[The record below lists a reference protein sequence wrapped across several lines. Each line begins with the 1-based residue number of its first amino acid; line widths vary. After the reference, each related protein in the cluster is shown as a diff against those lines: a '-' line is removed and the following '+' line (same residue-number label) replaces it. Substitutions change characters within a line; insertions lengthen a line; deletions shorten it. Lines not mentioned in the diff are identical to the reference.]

1 MMGGDRVALPQR
13 PRRLAA
19 VVAILAAL
27 CSPAAVVVSARKVG
41 QSCALDRN
49 CDAGLHC
56 ETCVADGNVRPRC
69 TRVVPVDPQT
79 KAKDLPFNR
88 YAWLTTHNSFARLGQ
103 RSQTGVAIAT
113 PWNQQDTVTEQL
125 NVSALFLC
133 SSTPPLPISF
143 LSPAMQSSAPTSTPA
158 LPCPICCILVSDT
171 GFCSCF
177 DLCAQNGVRGLML
190 DMYDFRND
198 IWLCHSFGGICQN
211 FTAFQP
217 AVNVLREVERFLSR
231 NTAEVVTIFVED
243 YVESPMGLTRVLNA
257 SGLLP
262 YMFPVWRM
270 PKSGG
275 DWPRLSDM
283 VRDNHRLL
291 VFTSKAAK
299 EAAEGI
305 AYEWR
310 YVVENQCAS
319 LSFALALALP
329 PDKTI
334 NAGYLTCVLR
344 VVADGTKG
352 MVKGTC
358 HNRAESAAM
367 NDLSRSLVLVNYF
380 RDLPNFPEACKDNS
394 AALMDLLTAC
404 HDKSGDRWA
413 NFIAVDFYKRSDR
426 GGAAEATDKA
436 NGGLVN
442 GTCTTRHGKT
452 PKGIFNASSDAAAW
466 RPPPV
471 LQWQRLVLLPVVVF
485 AVLLRL

>member
-1 MMGGDRVALPQR
+1 MMAADREGPAALLLRRVAT
-13 PRRLAA
+13 A
-19 VVAILAAL
+19 VFVLVML
-27 CSPAAVVVSARKVG
+27 CSPGPGAEVVVSARKVG
-41 QSCALDRN
+41 ETCALDRN

-69 TRVVPVDPQT
+69 TRVAPVDPQT
-79 KAKDLPFNR
+79 KARDLPFNR

-125 NVSALFLC
+125 N
-133 SSTPPLPISF
+133 
-143 LSPAMQSSAPTSTPA
+143 
-158 LPCPICCILVSDT
+158 
-171 GFCSCF
+171 
-177 DLCAQNGVRGLML
+177 NGVRGLML

-198 IWLCHSFGGICQN
+198 VWLCHSYGGICQN

-231 NTAEVVTIFVED
+231 NPAEVVTIFVED
-243 YVESPMGLTRVLNA
+243 YVESPKGLTRVLNA
-257 SGLLP
+257 SGLAR
-262 YMFPVWRM
+262 YVFPAWRM

-291 VFTSKAAK
+291 VFTSRPAK

-310 YVVENQCAS
+310 YVVENQ
-319 LSFALALALP
+319 
-329 PDKTI
+329 
-334 NAGYLTCVLR
+334 Y
-344 VVADGTKG
+344 GTNG

-380 RDLPNFPEACKDNS
+380 RDLPNLPAACKDNS
-394 AALMDLLTAC
+394 AQLLDMVTTC
-404 HDKSGDRWA
+404 HDKSGNRWP

-436 NGGLVN
+436 NGGLVCGCGSISACNAN
-442 GTCTTRHGKT
+442 GTCTPRHGRT
-452 PKGIFNASSDAAAW
+452 PKGILNASSDAAAW
-466 RPPPV
+466 RPPPPV
-471 LQWQRLVLLPVVVF
+471 LQWQRLILLPS
-485 AVLLRL
+485 LLALLLGL

>member
-1 MMGGDRVALPQR
+1 MVAGSWGRGGARAPPPPPLL
-13 PRRLAA
+13 RLAA
-19 VVAILAAL
+19 AVGVLLAL
-27 CSPAAVVVSARKVG
+27 CSPAAVVVVSARKAG
-41 QSCALDRN
+41 QTCAVDRN

-69 TRVVPVDPQT
+69 TRVAPVDPQT
-79 KAKDLPFNR
+79 KVRARIRSGLPPPVAALLLRRARGLTLTCLLLASLCAQARNLPFNR

-125 NVSALFLC
+125 N
-133 SSTPPLPISF
+133 
-143 LSPAMQSSAPTSTPA
+143 
-158 LPCPICCILVSDT
+158 
-171 GFCSCF
+171 
-177 DLCAQNGVRGLML
+177 NGVRGLML
-190 DMYDFRND
+190 DMYDFRGD
-198 IWLCHSFGGICQN
+198 VWLCHSYGGACHN

-231 NTAEVVTIFVED
+231 NTADVVTIFVED

-257 SGLLP
+257 SGLARYVLP
-262 YMFPVWRM
+262 AWRM
-270 PKSGG
+270 PRSGG
-275 DWPRLSDM
+275 DWPLLSDM

-310 YVVENQCAS
+310 YVVENQ
-319 LSFALALALP
+319 
-329 PDKTI
+329 
-334 NAGYLTCVLR
+334 Y
-344 VVADGTKG
+344 GTKG

-380 RDLPNFPEACKDNS
+380 RDLPNLPVACKDNS
-394 AALMDLLTAC
+394 APLLDMVTTC
-404 HDKSGDRWA
+404 HDKSGDRWP
-413 NFIAVDFYKRSDR
+413 NFIAVDFYKRSDL

-436 NGGLVN
+436 NGGLVCGCGSISACNDN
-442 GTCTTRHGKT
+442 GTCIARHGRT

-471 LQWQRLVLLPVVVF
+471 LQWQRLVLLPALLF
-485 AVLLRL
+485 YVLLCV

>member
-1 MMGGDRVALPQR
+1 MAAPAVTPLL
-13 PRRLAA
+13 RRLAA
-19 VVAILAAL
+19 VAVLVVAL
-27 CSPAAVVVSARKVG
+27 CFSPAAVVVVSARKIG
-41 QSCALDRN
+41 ETCALDRN
-49 CDAGLHC
+49 CAAGLHC
-56 ETCVADGNVRPRC
+56 ETCVANGNVRPRC
-69 TRVVPVDPQT
+69 TRVAPVDPQT
-79 KAKDLPFNR
+79 KARDLPFNR
-88 YAWLTTHNSFARLGQ
+88 YAWLTTHNSFSRLGQ

-113 PWNQQDTVTEQL
+113 PWNQQDTVTDQL
-125 NVSALFLC
+125 N
-133 SSTPPLPISF
+133 
-143 LSPAMQSSAPTSTPA
+143 
-158 LPCPICCILVSDT
+158 
-171 GFCSCF
+171 
-177 DLCAQNGVRGLML
+177 NGVRGLML

-198 IWLCHSFGGICQN
+198 IWLCHSYGGICQN

-217 AVNVLREVERFLSR
+217 AVNVLREVERFLTR
-231 NTAEVVTIFVED
+231 NPAEVVTIFVED

-257 SGLLP
+257 SGLAR

-299 EAAEGI
+299 EANEGI

-310 YVVENQCAS
+310 YVVENQ
-319 LSFALALALP
+319 
-329 PDKTI
+329 
-334 NAGYLTCVLR
+334 Y
-344 VVADGTKG
+344 GTKG

-394 AALMDLLTAC
+394 APLMDALDAC
-404 HDKSGDRWA
+404 HAKSGDRWA

-436 NGGLVN
+436 NGGLVCGCGSISACNAN
-442 GTCTTRHGKT
+442 GTAGRPKASSTPRPTPRHG
-452 PKGIFNASSDAAAW
+452 GRRQCCNGSGSSCYLLSSLLFWACEFSIHT
-466 RPPPV
+466 V
-471 LQWQRLVLLPVVVF
+471 VLL
-485 AVLLRL
+485 L

>member
-1 MMGGDRVALPQR
+1 MAGGGRDGPAARLLRRVP
-13 PRRLAA
+13 AA
-19 VVAILAAL
+19 VSVLLMLTL
-27 CSPAAVVVSARKVG
+27 CSPGPPGAVVVVSARKVG
-41 QSCALDRN
+41 ETCALDRN

-69 TRVVPVDPQT
+69 TRVAPVDPQT
-79 KAKDLPFNR
+79 KARDLPFNR

-125 NVSALFLC
+125 N
-133 SSTPPLPISF
+133 
-143 LSPAMQSSAPTSTPA
+143 
-158 LPCPICCILVSDT
+158 
-171 GFCSCF
+171 
-177 DLCAQNGVRGLML
+177 NGVRGLML

-198 IWLCHSFGGICQN
+198 VWLCHSYGGICQN

-231 NTAEVVTIFVED
+231 NPAEVVTIFVED

-257 SGLLP
+257 SGLARYVLP
-262 YMFPVWRM
+262 AWRM

-275 DWPRLSDM
+275 DWPLLSDM

-299 EAAEGI
+299 EAAEGV

-310 YVVENQCAS
+310 YVVENQ
-319 LSFALALALP
+319 
-329 PDKTI
+329 
-334 NAGYLTCVLR
+334 Y
-344 VVADGTKG
+344 GTKG

-380 RDLPNFPEACKDNS
+380 RDLPNLPAACKDNS
-394 AALMDLLTAC
+394 AQLLDMVTAC
-404 HDKSGDRWA
+404 HDKSGDRWP

-436 NGGLVN
+436 NGGLVCGCGSISACNAN
-442 GTCTTRHGKT
+442 GTCTPRHGRT
-452 PKGIFNASSDAAAW
+452 PRGIFNASSDAAAW
-466 RPPPV
+466 RPPPPV
-471 LQWQRLVLLPVVVF
+471 LQWQRLILLPS
-485 AVLLRL
+485 LLALLMGL

>member
-1 MMGGDRVALPQR
+1 MGGDRVALLQR
-13 PRRLAA
+13 LRRLAA

-125 NVSALFLC
+125 N
-133 SSTPPLPISF
+133 
-143 LSPAMQSSAPTSTPA
+143 
-158 LPCPICCILVSDT
+158 
-171 GFCSCF
+171 
-177 DLCAQNGVRGLML
+177 NGVRGLML
-190 DMYDFRND
+190 DMYDFRNE

-231 NTAEVVTIFVED
+231 NPAEVVTIFVED
-243 YVESPMGLTRVLNA
+243 YVESPIGLTRVLNA

-299 EAAEGI
+299 EATEGI

-310 YVVENQCAS
+310 YVVENQ
-319 LSFALALALP
+319 
-329 PDKTI
+329 
-334 NAGYLTCVLR
+334 Y
-344 VVADGTKG
+344 GTKG

-436 NGGLVN
+436 NGGLVCGCQSISSCSVN

-466 RPPPV
+466 RAPPV
-471 LQWQRLVLLPVVVF
+471 LQWQRLVLLPAVF